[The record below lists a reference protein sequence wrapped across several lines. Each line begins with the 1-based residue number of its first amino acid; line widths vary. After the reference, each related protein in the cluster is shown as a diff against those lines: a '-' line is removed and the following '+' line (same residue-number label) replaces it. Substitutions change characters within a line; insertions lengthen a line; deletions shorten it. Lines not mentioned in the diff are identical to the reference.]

1 MIPAEWYC
9 ELSWPVRPLSDAPSA
24 ANDSW
29 LVVAEA
35 GVGAE
40 IGRVLGDDS
49 GVTILAPS
57 VLADA
62 DRPHF
67 LMLSPE

>member
-9 ELSWPVRPLSDAPSA
+9 DLTWPVRPLSGAETTA
-24 ANDSW
+24 EGSW

-35 GVGAE
+35 GLGPE

-49 GVTILAPS
+49 
-57 VLADA
+57 
-62 DRPHF
+62 R
-67 LMLSPE
+67 